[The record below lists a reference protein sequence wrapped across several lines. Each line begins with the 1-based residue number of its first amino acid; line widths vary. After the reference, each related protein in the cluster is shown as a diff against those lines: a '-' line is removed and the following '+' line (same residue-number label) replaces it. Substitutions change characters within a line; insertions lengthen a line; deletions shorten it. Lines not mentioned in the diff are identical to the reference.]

1 MERMTKT
8 RREQLIETY
17 VETVV
22 EHMDLGE
29 LMLYA
34 QEQMAMGMDHLTDE
48 EVLEDITSLLACE
61 YDDDEIQKLYRFTK
75 EENAII
81 DEINEKKIDEQ
92 VMATIRDNGGMPL

>member
-1 MERMTKT
+1 MNNMTRT

-29 LMLYA
+29 VMLYA
-34 QEQMAMGMDHLTDE
+34 QEQMAMGMDDLSDKE
-48 EVLEDITSLLACE
+48 LLEDITSL
-61 YDDDEIQKLYRFTK
+61 YDYGDNEIQKLYRFTK
-75 EENAII
+75 EENVII
-81 DEINEKKIDEQ
+81 DEINAKKIDEQ

>member
-1 MERMTKT
+1 MEKMTRT
-8 RREQLIETY
+8 RREELIEKY

-34 QEQMAMGMDHLTDE
+34 QEQMAMGMDDLSDKE
-48 EVLEDITSLLACE
+48 LLEDITSLYE

-75 EENAII
+75 EENVII
-81 DEINEKKIDEQ
+81 DEINAKKIDEQ

>member
-1 MERMTKT
+1 MERMTRT

-34 QEQMAMGMDHLTDE
+34 QEQMAMGMDNLSDKE
-48 EVLEDITSLLACE
+48 LLEDVTSLYD

-81 DEINEKKIDEQ
+81 DEINQKKIDEQ
-92 VMATIRDNGGMPL
+92 VMATIRENGGMPL

>member
-1 MERMTKT
+1 MERMTRT

-34 QEQMAMGMDHLTDE
+34 QEQMAMGMDDLSDKE
-48 EVLEDITSLLACE
+48 LLEDITSLYE

-75 EENAII
+75 EENVII
-81 DEINEKKIDEQ
+81 DEINAKKIDEQ
-92 VMATIRDNGGMPL
+92 VMATIRENGGMPL

>member
-1 MERMTKT
+1 MERMTRT

-34 QEQMAMGMDHLTDE
+34 QEQMAMGMDDLSDKE
-48 EVLEDITSLLACE
+48 LLEDITSLYE

-75 EENAII
+75 EENVII
-81 DEINEKKIDEQ
+81 DEINAKKIDEQ

>member
-1 MERMTKT
+1 MERMTRT

-34 QEQMAMGMDHLTDE
+34 QEQMAMGMDDLSDKE
-48 EVLEDITSLLACE
+48 LLEDITSLYE

-81 DEINEKKIDEQ
+81 DEINAKKIDEQ
-92 VMATIRDNGGMPL
+92 VMATIRENGGMPL

>member
-1 MERMTKT
+1 MERMTRT

-34 QEQMAMGMDHLTDE
+34 QEQMAMGMDGLTDKE
-48 EVLEDITSLLACE
+48 LLEDITSLYE

-75 EENAII
+75 EENVII
-81 DEINEKKIDEQ
+81 DEINAKKIDEQ